1 MFLLC
6 YRHHCDDFWS
16 LINFLHW
23 SLSLKQYF
31 KFSQSSNYFDIT
43 MPTMHRSYLI
53 SQECLSAT
61 ICAPHDL
68 SVSLTGNRVTHS
80 WGVRLAYLGIWA
92 LAVWF
97 SDWYS
102 LWAAFLP
109 RSRHHGG
116 PPCLPGHTHL
126 TQQLRLGSALITNT
140 KHWTET
146 TGMIRNTKYVN
157 GKPAPQI
164 LRTITIRLDFLG
176 FLYIK
181 SHVRLINC
189 PLTSGSFR

>member
-68 SVSLTGNRVTHS
+68 SVILTGNRVTHS
-80 WGVRLAYLGIWA
+80 RGVRLAYLGIW
-92 LAVWF
+92 AVWF

-140 KHWTET
+140 KHWTE
-146 TGMIRNTKYVN
+146 R
-157 GKPAPQI
+157 PQGWLETPNMSTASQH
-164 LRTITIRLDFLG
+164 LRFWELLLLGWIFLAFCTLNLMLG
-176 FLYIK
+176 W
-181 SHVRLINC
+181 
-189 PLTSGSFR
+189 

>member
-53 SQECLSAT
+53 SQECMSAT

-68 SVSLTGNRVTHS
+68 SVILTGNRVTHS
-80 WGVRLAYLGIWA
+80 RGVRLAYLGIWA
-92 LAVWF
+92 LI
-97 SDWYS
+97 
-102 LWAAFLP
+102 LWLIFIVSSILTQIQASRWSPLSP
-109 RSRHHGG
+109 RS
-116 PPCLPGHTHL
+116 HTPH
-126 TQQLRLGSALITNT
+126 TTIKAQISSDHKHKALDRD
-140 KHWTET
+140 H
-146 TGMIRNTKYVN
+146 R
-157 GKPAPQI
+157 
-164 LRTITIRLDFLG
+164 DD
-176 FLYIK
+176 
-181 SHVRLINC
+181 
-189 PLTSGSFR
+189 